1 MTGENQ
7 ARIRLKRLFSRR
19 SVRIISALLLLFL
32 LFLLVPV
39 VELDDPLSG
48 VILDRDG
55 RLLSATIAADGQWR
69 LGPGRAVPERY
80 QIAAT
85 CFEDRRFF
93 IHPGVDPLALVR
105 AVWLNL
111 SSGRVVSGGS
121 TITMQVVR
129 LARKGQPRTYI
140 EKLIEMILA
149 LRLELAKSKQEIL
162 SLYAAYAPFGGNV
175 VGLEAASWR
184 YFGRDPES
192 LSWAETAML
201 AVLPNSPALIHPGRN
216 RELLLA
222 KRNRLLDQLQ
232 AEGVIDRLTC
242 SLSQQ
247 EQLPPR
253 PMPLP
258 MLAPHLLNRF
268 NSERDQSDPDPA
280 QRARLRTSLQR
291 HLQER
296 VSRAIDRH
304 HRQLAGNGI
313 HNAAALI
320 VEVDSGQVLAYAGNI
335 NDLNDTEHG
344 NHVDVIVAPRSTGS
358 ILKPFLY
365 AAMLDAGEILPDQ
378 LVADI
383 PTRIGGFS
391 PENYDRRFTG
401 AVPAA
406 TALARS
412 LNVPAVRM
420 LRSYGVDRFHNLLRR
435 LGMTTLHRSADEYGL
450 TLILGGAEVTLE
462 EIVAMYA
469 GLARTVNQFFSDEDL
484 GKLYRPV
491 SYELHSGPDRA
502 LPSHNAALGAG
513 ACYETLKAMLEVSRP
528 GVDSAWRSFASARKI
543 GWKTGTSYGRRDAW
557 AVGVTPRHVVGV
569 WVGNADGEGRPG
581 LSGLTSA
588 APLMLELFGLLEASE
603 WFDVPEAEMVDIEV
617 CAASGMRAGTSCR
630 RRRAIAVPLTSL
642 PGTVCRYCQLVHCDQ
657 SGRWQVH
664 GSCEPV
670 SKIVSTRWFVLP
682 PTMAWYYQRSHSDYQ
697 PLPLFRPD
705 CRDAETAAGATSLSC
720 IYPKHGSQIYVP
732 VELDG
737 SLGRTVF
744 EATHRQPQT
753 RVFWHIDD
761 VYVGETQHIHQ
772 LSLAPAPG
780 EHLLTLVDEHG
791 EHLTRRFTILAR
803 QSQQATEQR

>member
-1 MTGENQ
+1 MTRAKLDLCFDT
-7 ARIRLKRLFSRR
+7 ARGNLKSLFRRR
-19 SVRIISALLLLFL
+19 SVRIISALLLAFL

-39 VELDDPLSG
+39 VDFDDPLSG
-48 VILDRDG
+48 VILDCDG

-69 LGPGRAVPERY
+69 LGTGRAVPERY

-85 CFEDRRFF
+85 CYEDRRFF
-93 IHPGVDPLALVR
+93 FHPGVDPLALAR
-105 AVWLNL
+105 AMWLNIRT
-111 SSGRVVSGGS
+111 GRVVSGGS
-121 TITMQVVR
+121 TLTMQVVR
-129 LARKGQPRTYI
+129 LARKGQLRTYA
-140 EKLIEMILA
+140 EKLIEVILA
-149 LRLELAKSKQEIL
+149 LRLELAKSKPEIL

-184 YFGRDPES
+184 YFGRDPEN

-222 KRNRLLDQLQ
+222 KRNRLLDRLM
-232 AEGVIDRLTC
+232 AEGVIDQLTC
-242 SLSQQ
+242 SLAKQ
-247 EQLPPR
+247 EQLPPQ
-253 PMPLP
+253 PLPLP
-258 MLAPHLLNRF
+258 MLAPHLLSRF
-268 NSERDQSDPDPA
+268 NSERGQSQLDQA
-280 QRARLRTSLQR
+280 QPARLRTSLQR
-291 HLQER
+291 NLQER
-296 VSRAIDRH
+296 AGSIIDRH

-320 VEVDSGQVLAYAGNI
+320 VEVDSGKILAYAGNI

-365 AAMLDAGEILPDQ
+365 AAMLDAGEILPGQ
-378 LVADI
+378 LVSDI

-391 PENYDRRFTG
+391 PENYDRTFTG

-469 GLARTVNQFFSDEDL
+469 GLARTVNQFFSEEDL
-484 GKLYRPV
+484 GELYRTL
-491 SYELHSGPDRA
+491 SFELHSETATAQPKSSPLGP
-502 LPSHNAALGAG
+502 G
-513 ACYETLKAMLEVSRP
+513 ACYETLKAMLEVARP

-588 APLMLELFGLLEASE
+588 APLMLELFGLLEPSK
-603 WFDVPEAEMVDIEV
+603 WFDVPEAEMIDIEV
-617 CAASGMRAGTSCR
+617 CAASGMRYGASCDR
-630 RRRAIAVPLTSL
+630 KRAITVPRSSL
-642 PGTVCRYCQLVHCDQ
+642 PGSVCRYCQLVHCDQ
-657 SGRWQVH
+657 SRRWQVH

-670 SKIVSTRWFVLP
+670 SKIASTRWFVLP
-682 PTMAWYYQRSHSDYQ
+682 PTMEWYYQRSHSDYL
-697 PLPLFRPD
+697 PLPPFRPD
-705 CRDAETAAGATSLSC
+705 CRDAETAVGATSLSC
-720 IYPKHGSQIYVP
+720 IYPKHGSLIYVP

-737 SLGRTVF
+737 TLGRTVF

-753 RVFWHIDD
+753 RIFWHIDD
-761 VYVGETQHIHQ
+761 LYVGETQHIHQ
-772 LSLAPAPG
+772 LSLAPTPG
-780 EHLLTLVDEHG
+780 EHILTLVDEHG
-791 EHLTRRFTILAR
+791 AHLTRRFTILAR
-803 QSQQATEQR
+803 EQD